1 MTSVGN
7 ITMSG
12 AVKMGSGAASITY
25 DSTQKCI
32 KFTF

>member
-1 MTSVGN
+1 MTGVTN

-12 AVKMGSGAASITY
+12 NIKMGDATISY

-32 KFTF
+32 KFSF